1 MQGRWSKSVLEFPQT
16 SYSKYNRV
24 INTLES
30 CTWSNKGNGRRLILL
45 MESDETVADWKQ
57 AIKAEIKQ
65 LRGDIMALK
74 KSATKG
80 DKKAKKEIQDR
91 VTEMESLLASKQ
103 AILSSGVDPSQES
116 PHQEAAS
123 EQQPQEQASLL
134 PNELYLDQGVSKK
147 QSKKEKKAATS
158 SARAAALRSAPR
170 GPDFSALEQQKLEG
184 LLIRER
190 LEIFDMDPDGHC
202 MFNAVAH
209 QLNLIDGSSYGYQ
222 DLRRIAADYILE
234 NSELYSAFIDDDEGS
249 KEVNDGIEGY
259 CEKVRST
266 TLWGGHV
273 EVPFIMISNSFLIQI
288 YSLMH

>member
-1 MQGRWSKSVLEFPQT
+1 
-16 SYSKYNRV
+16 
-24 INTLES
+24 
-30 CTWSNKGNGRRLILL
+30 
-45 MESDETVADWKQ
+45 MESDETLADWKQ

-65 LRGDIMALK
+65 LRGDIMAVK

-80 DKKAKKEIQDR
+80 DKKARKEIQDR

-116 PHQEAAS
+116 TQKATAS
-123 EQQPQEQASLL
+123 EQQSQAQASLA
-134 PNELYLDQGVSKK
+134 PNELYVDQGISKK
-147 QSKKEKKAATS
+147 QSKKEKKAAIS
-158 SARAAALRSAPR
+158 NARAAALRSVPR

-184 LLIRER
+184 LLIREK

-209 QLNLIDGSSYGYQ
+209 QLHLVEGSSYGYQ
-222 DLRRIAADYILE
+222 DLRRIAADYILK

-273 EVPFIMISNSFLIQI
+273 EVSVVMISNPFLIQVC
-288 YSLMH
+288 SSMH